1 MNINSINLAILN
13 QLNESA
19 NKNIVLQE
27 YINIVKSSP
36 LLLAEQEIYE
46 SFKTKH
52 FKNDI
57 IATNYI
63 NDKLKS
69 LEQFKSS
76 DLKKLDESLEKL
88 VKKHQLNVDSN
99 INNIDLDIH
108 NVINETINNKK
119 NIDVL
124 YESISNI
131 VDTMTTPNNITE
143 NVVKSGINEYNNKF
157 DLSIEDINFVKTLSE
172 SNDNKKDLLKNL
184 KTDVI
189 DLINKTND
197 PSLTNVIN
205 ETIQKINNTPDDES
219 SLNENVINLYELKKE
234 LL

>member
-99 INNIDLDIH
+99 VNNIDLDIY

-131 VDTMTTPNNITE
+131 VDIMTTPNNITE

-157 DLSIEDINFVKTLSE
+157 NLSIEDINFVKTLSE

>member
-88 VKKHQLNVDSN
+88 VKKHQLNVDTN

-131 VDTMTTPNNITE
+131 VDIMTTPNNITE